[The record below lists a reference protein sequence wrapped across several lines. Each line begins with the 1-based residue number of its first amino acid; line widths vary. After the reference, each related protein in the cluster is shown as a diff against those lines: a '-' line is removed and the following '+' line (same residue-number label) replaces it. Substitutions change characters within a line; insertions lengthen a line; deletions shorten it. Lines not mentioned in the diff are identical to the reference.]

1 MSRVLNG
8 FRLVLG
14 FLAGVGVLAYGV
26 AALVTVADILGRQV
40 GLPINGVVDLV
51 QLFVIAGAWLVM
63 PYAFMT
69 GAHVGVDFLV
79 RAMPAGVETAL
90 RALGAAAAVGLL
102 GLMFWQGFATYQMRT
117 MFGDSSQQLGIP
129 IAWYWRPLLLGL
141 AMSLA
146 GAALAF
152 LSPPERRAAE

>member
-8 FRLVLG
+8 LRLVLCV
-14 FLAGVGVLAYGV
+14 LAGLGVLAYGT

-40 GLPINGVVDLV
+40 GLPVDGVVDLV
-51 QLFVIAGAWLVM
+51 QLFVMAGAWLVM
-63 PYAFMT
+63 PYAFMV

-79 RAMPAGVETAL
+79 SAMPAPAETAL
-90 RALGAAAAVGLL
+90 RAFGAAAAIVLL
-102 GLMFWQGFATYQMRT
+102 GLMLWQGFATYQMRT

-129 IAWYWRPLLLGL
+129 VAWYWRPLLLGL
-141 AMSLA
+141 AMSLV

-152 LSPPERRAAE
+152 LSPPERRLAE